1 MYIYGRVVNIIEKI
15 IAFGKGERLQLLAD
29 FINKYSGFDVVEIWD
44 NDVNK
49 CGNIYEIN
57 GKELCVNLPYFQDE
71 YNIIVT
77 TDIYI

>member
-1 MYIYGRVVNIIEKI
+1 MIEKI
-15 IAFGKGERLQLLAD
+15 IAFGTGERLQLLAD

-57 GKELCVNLPYFQDE
+57 WK
-71 YNIIVT
+71 
-77 TDIYI
+77 